1 MKANDTPTLFYE
13 FHCHEPHVGLET
25 LWFYKAFDPDGPDPS
40 DDPNAIKLV
49 GPASSRECATAGNSI
64 KRVLQALGQE
74 IAEEHGADD

>member
-1 MKANDTPTLFYE
+1 MA
-13 FHCHEPHVGLET
+13 VRG
-25 LWFYKAFDPDGPDPS
+25 DPDGPDPS